1 MESNDMMCLLT
12 VPYKKMWSQTT
23 WYIYSVPY
31 IKHVESND
39 MIYLLTVPYKTCG
52 VKRHYSQCHIKTCGV
67 KRHDISTQCHIK
79 TCGVKRQCHIKHVES
94 NDMIYLLTVPYKKH
108 VESNDM
114 IYLLTVPYKTV
125 PYKNMWSQTTWYIY
139 SQCHIKTCG
148 VKRHD
153 ISTHSAI

>member
-67 KRHDISTQCHIK
+67 KTIYLQCHIK
-79 TCGVKRQCHIKHVES
+79 TCSQTTISQCHIKHVES
-94 NDMIYLLTVPYKKH
+94 NDMIYLLAVPYKKH

-114 IYLLTVPYKTV
+114 IYLLTVPYK
-125 PYKNMWSQTTWYIY
+125 P
-139 SQCHIKTCG
+139 CG